1 MQDQEDQPDDNL
13 WPTEA
18 KLCDWSLEHHLH
30 LRIHLIIFIYS
41 LIFIDISIVPSL
53 HWSLKLLTSY
63 YGHTL
68 EIFFIIKIENVENA
82 VDDIFHCEKLDFR
95 KCFKYWFEIII
106 FHRLGILFYKQSK
119 LTFKMEISKLHVDN
133 KKHR

>member
-13 WPTEA
+13 WPTEV

-41 LIFIDISIVPSL
+41 LILIDISIVPSL
-53 HWSLKLLTSY
+53 LWSLKLLTSY

-68 EIFFIIKIENVENA
+68 EIVFIIKMENVENA
-82 VDDIFHCEKLDFR
+82 VDDVFHCEKLDFR

-106 FHRLGILFYKQSK
+106 FNSQTWNLVFLNN
-119 LTFKMEISKLHVDN
+119 LN
-133 KKHR
+133 